1 MFINGEMVC
10 KTIIFAGTIAN
21 SSDGKGG
28 KVMCAG
34 KMRVFCMLMNYV
46 FFNSSGKCSS
56 TLMLFGL
63 EIFPLCLYL
72 AVLFQFGVAP
82 QRQTP
87 VSDKRGLGR
96 RIARRLRPCSDIR
109 VSRLPV
115 TDPASWHGV
124 S

>member
-10 KTIIFAGTIAN
+10 KTIIFGRHN
-21 SSDGKGG
+21 CKLLDGKGG

-46 FFNSSGKCSS
+46 FLDCLGKCSS

-72 AVLFQFGVAP
+72 AVLFQFGVAFRKDKP
-82 QRQTP
+82 QFLING
-87 VSDKRGLGR
+87 D
-96 RIARRLRPCSDIR
+96 
-109 VSRLPV
+109 
-115 TDPASWHGV
+115 
-124 S
+124 

>member
-10 KTIIFAGTIAN
+10 KTIIFAGTIALL
-21 SSDGKGG
+21 DGKGG

-46 FFNSSGKCSS
+46 FLDCLGKCSS

-72 AVLFQFGVAP
+72 AVLFQFGVAFCKDKP
-82 QRQTP
+82 QFLING
-87 VSDKRGLGR
+87 D
-96 RIARRLRPCSDIR
+96 
-109 VSRLPV
+109 
-115 TDPASWHGV
+115 
-124 S
+124 